1 MAVGLNASID
11 QATRINNLETET
23 IPIPPT
29 ILSGSTDAITVKQG
43 LVVIT
48 SSGANA
54 TTLALPTAGPIAA
67 GGDDGKILRVA
78 SITAAAHTITTPA
91 NGIYAAKHVVT
102 FAATIGADISL
113 VAFNAQWY
121 QMGSNLATIT

>member
-23 IPIPPT
+23 IPVPPV
-29 ILSGSTDAITVKQG
+29 ILGGSTDAIPIKQG
-43 LVVIT
+43 LAVATTAGV
-48 SSGANA
+48 NA
-54 TTLALPTAGPIAA
+54 MTLALPTAGPIAA

-78 SITAAAHTITTPA
+78 SITAQAHTITTPS
-91 NGIYAAKHVVT
+91 NGIYAAKHIAT
-102 FAATIGADISL
+102 FGGAIGDYAEF

-121 QMGSNLATIT
+121 LTANKGCTIT